1 MKIFSS
7 FHKFIVAL
15 VLLGAVSCD
24 SLDEI
29 NENPNGISTSTANAN
44 LLLPAVM
51 RQAALNINN
60 MGYGDLAGTMQHTQK
75 DGWFTGHNQ
84 YEWGLQDWNG
94 WYDMLRNNR
103 FLMER
108 AEDTD
113 LEFHKGIS
121 LAMRGFLFG
130 TITDLWGDAPYTMA
144 LRGDQP
150 GLENEFPAYDSQ
162 EVIYNGVISDLK
174 AAAQIFATGDNSGI
188 IPQYDLYFGGDANRW
203 HKFTNSLLLRYYMRL
218 SAKLPD
224 MARAGIEEVYN
235 TGVFIADSEEDA
247 TMEYIGAAANNSWPS
262 ATDFD
267 AGSNFRRIKPT
278 TTLIDRMLEIED
290 PRIPVWFRPVHC
302 QWIEDPT
309 LTTAIDPFIRENGQ
323 IMNGRVSFND
333 AEYVQRI
340 AQGNVYTRHY
350 NPALLGRQLD
360 TGRYVGVPPAL
371 ENPSGH
377 NLNPTEGQQLEN
389 QHVSQLS
396 DHYRGRSGG
405 ILKARIIS
413 AAEVHFILAEAAQRG
428 WNVGDAKT
436 HYDNAIRSSL
446 ETWGVASGFD
456 SFITKPGVAYD
467 GSLEQIIEQKWIASW
482 TVATESWFD
491 FRRTGL
497 PALVPGEASAEPV
510 LPVRFTYGNNEIN
523 FNATEVGR
531 AIDRLEVTYAAGRG
545 ANNQWSKPWL
555 IQGTGKPW

>member
-1 MKIFSS
+1 MKIVNSLY
-7 FHKFIVAL
+7 KFVIAF
-15 VLLGAVSCD
+15 VLLGAISCD

-29 NENPNGISTSTANAN
+29 NENPNGISPTTANPN

-60 MGYGDLAGTMQHTQK
+60 LGYGDLAGTVQHTQK

-94 WYDMLRNNR
+94 WYDLLRNNR
-103 FLMER
+103 FIMER
-108 AEDTD
+108 AEATGLD
-113 LEFHKGIS
+113 FHKGIALTMKS
-121 LAMRGFLFG
+121 FIFG
-130 TITDLWGDAPYTMA
+130 TVTDLWGDAPYTMA

-150 GLENEFPAYDSQ
+150 GLENEFPAFDSQ
-162 EVIYNGVISDLK
+162 EVIYDGVINDLK
-174 AAAQIFATGDNSGI
+174 AASQIFSSGSNAGI
-188 IPQYDLYFGGDANRW
+188 IPQYDLYFGGNVQRW
-203 HKFTNSLLLRYYMRL
+203 HKFANSLLLRYYMRL
-218 SAKLPD
+218 SAKKPD
-224 MARAGIEEVYN
+224 LAKAGIEEVFR
-235 TGVFIADSEEDA
+235 TGVFLSSADEDVV
-247 TMEYIGAAANNSWPS
+247 MNYIGASAADSWPS

-267 AGSNFRRIKPT
+267 AGSGFRRIKPT
-278 TTLIDRMLEIED
+278 TTLINRMLEIED
-290 PRIPVWFRPVHC
+290 PRVPVWFRPVHC
-302 QWIEDPT
+302 KWVEDPT
-309 LTTAIDPFIRENGQ
+309 LTTAIDPFIRENGVILQ
-323 IMNGRVSFND
+323 GRVSFND
-333 AEYVQRI
+333 ADYVQRI
-340 AQGNVYTRHY
+340 AAGNVYTRHY

-360 TGRYVGVPPAL
+360 TGTYVGVPPAL
-371 ENPSGH
+371 ENPSAH

-428 WNVGDAKT
+428 WNVGNAQT
-436 HYDNAIRSSL
+436 HYNKAVKLSL
-446 ETWGVASGFD
+446 DTWGVGSSYDDYIA
-456 SFITKPGVAYD
+456 KPGVAYN

-482 TVATESWFD
+482 TTASESWFD

-523 FNATEVGR
+523 FNSNNVNN
-531 AIDRLEVTYAAGRG
+531 AISRLEVTFAAGRG